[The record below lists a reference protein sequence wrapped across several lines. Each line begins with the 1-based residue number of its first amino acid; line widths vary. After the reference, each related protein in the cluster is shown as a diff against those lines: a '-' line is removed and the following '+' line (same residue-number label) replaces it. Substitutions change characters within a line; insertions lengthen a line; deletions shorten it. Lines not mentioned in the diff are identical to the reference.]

1 MVLPDSLPP
10 VQSRD
15 MVPPRPAAAASDR
28 GLNASG
34 ARARASSLLLA
45 AAGAHGLHFVA
56 GSSAVAAIAS
66 SDLRES
72 HRPYVTGD
80 WQRDDASGAVTL
92 KIEINVPRAAAWAF
106 APASPRSLPPSES
119 TGANVSSDLIGF
131 SRSEQSS
138 PPMAASQSTTAD
150 ASAHSTSND
159 TSSESISAR
168 GPRTRP
174 PARDS
179 TSNGATLIAHGV
191 LTVIDRLI
199 SQRHADWL
207 RDSSAAPEVEL
218 RFVCADPDFDGA
230 QLRTTE
236 LFRLASRYCDC
247 FGKALQQSCVA
258 LRACFANG
266 GASVSAPQHV
276 TVLVDALP
284 PTVSKF
290 LAGTVVDDI
299 IRSAGIDRASCT
311 ARIANRHDET
321 RPFLLDRHA
330 HLVREHAR
338 RALMTSEFDERER
351 LEAAAMQELILT
363 GSHYR
368 TMIDHV
374 LVERRTQDDEIEASA
389 FIAKSA
395 SVSVSQSMFVDGV
408 DEPTAR
414 LLRQERTARA
424 RLQATLLTVDD
435 VDSPS
440 VHHCRIRGGAES
452 WYGRIGGLYGFM
464 LAHARATSELIRL
477 EDSART
483 AMNGFAGIHIQRMNL
498 VAREEIARPH
508 VERRLMQEF
517 TTAVADSVVGFLVP
531 GWYAVA
537 LRHNTFLARL
547 CVDITRYTDHV
558 VAYMTQLQIVFLE
571 LCESGRV
578 RLGLLHAA
586 NAAWHTC
593 QRLITAL
600 LDMVTHDEPAARQLA
615 QCEESAAR
623 GLLEARF
630 ALTVACPIA
639 EAKARKDLNQRQATW
654 FRDTTATFALRLE
667 ETSARSV
674 VAFHE
679 QTARHL
685 TRCHSDEAMARRY
698 IQRDAS
704 FVFIGTPHSG
714 GKPVHI
720 DHLHQ
725 MHTAVCAALR
735 SHGLWQQAAS
745 EAMNTLRRRVH
756 DRCHLLVDE
765 AASRKVVA
773 DGCASSRFVASAI
786 FAKTCA
792 KRSLELEICEIAF
805 RARTSQAGTQEVS
818 LLRRCAASVRAILEA
833 ENQERAVL
841 ATAASHSRG
850 AVSNAERNRSFV
862 RDAAQAHM
870 HRQSIHLCEHTETVT
885 RAAFSG
891 SLLLELHQWHRISR
905 TIAEEI
911 VTRAGLE
918 RVAFTALN
926 VTGITA
932 AQAHARLRLE
942 LRAFRKHNNHAVCA
956 MSEVNVIHDYAAAVG
971 TTLVEEASARSALHR
986 AFTHARSV
994 AEATETSGLF
1004 CAQALMAVTHR
1015 ETLLYAEHSEFVE
1028 RIRAA
1033 ACAMLR
1039 VDHWRC
1045 VSVISLC
1052 EYQARASLAAQAV
1065 ARALVL
1071 VSESE
1076 ALWRRQ
1082 LASHAFVDLQAV
1094 VCSSYRAAVEIREIG
1109 DRAQIVA
1116 AAQFMV
1122 HQILRCL
1129 FTEDANRVQISQAEE
1144 AERHTMLDN
1153 YQQRRRNSVE
1163 DAEAGSRSQI
1173 NLDARVALD
1182 RDVVLPCQ
1190 EEAARIVIRTKQ
1202 LSARRSLRRIEQ
1214 FARLTATESEVRRL
1228 LVDELRTN
1236 TAILFHALSEEAA
1249 LSALEGRTRQFIIVH
1264 ADNVASMLR
1273 DAARTRRVLVT
1284 AEACERATLRTTA
1297 SFVAHAIQRLAH
1309 SQDLM
1314 LTELAE
1320 LLKRAAISMVSFS
1333 QLRHYF
1339 QTSAFILSESRA
1351 RAEITQTEADERH
1364 AMLDNYQQRQRISV
1378 EDAEAGSRSQIDVDA
1393 RSALDRDVVLPCHE
1407 EAARIVIRTKQMS
1420 ARRSLRRIEQV
1431 ARLTATESE
1440 ARRLLVDELRT
1451 DTAILFHALSEE
1463 AALSALEGR
1472 TRQFIIVHADNVAS
1486 MLRDAVRTR
1495 RVLVTAEA
1503 CERATLRTTASFVAH
1518 AIQRL
1523 AHSQDL
1529 MLTELA
1535 ELLKRAAISMVSFSQ
1550 LRHYFQTSAF
1560 ILSESRARAEITQTE
1575 ADERHAMLDNYQQ
1588 RQRISVEDAE
1598 AGSRSQID
1606 VDARSA
1612 LDRDVVLPC
1621 HEEAARIVIRA
1632 KQMSARRSLRC
1643 IEQVARLTATES
1655 EARRLLLDELRTNTA
1670 ILFHA
1675 LSEEAAL
1682 CAREERTRQ
1691 FIIVHADKVMSML
1704 RDAARTRRVLVTAE
1718 ASDRAA
1724 LRTTATFVAHAI
1736 QRLSQSQDL
1745 MLTELAELRK
1755 RAAISMVSFSQLRH
1769 YFQTSAFILSE
1780 SRARAEITQTEADER
1795 LTMLDNYQQHRRI
1808 GVEGAEAGSRCQIDV
1823 DARVALDRDVV
1834 LPCQQEAARIVIHTK
1849 QMSARR
1855 SLRRI
1860 EQVARLMA
1868 TESEARRLLVDELR
1882 TDTAILFHALSEEA
1896 ALCAREERTRQFIAV
1911 HADKVMSMLRDAART
1926 RRVLVTAEA
1935 SDRAALRTTASFVA
1949 HAIQR
1954 LSQSQDLMLTE
1965 LAELLRRAAIS
1976 MVSFSQLR
1984 HYFQTSAFILSESGA
1999 REQIA
2004 SDLHIHTVNV
2014 LDSAER
2020 SARCALIAETEAAH
2034 NMVYQRAE
2042 CSAASVEEALQRKW
2056 ASQHATFTLHY
2067 AIPLEFAE
2075 GAKRIELACD
2085 CVAQR
2090 NAILAQRQ
2098 VAWIQ
2103 QDEAQSR
2110 LSLTAEFTDSISTL
2124 TARLNARLRVV
2135 STEER
2140 HRHALIREAS
2150 DVIALHGAVALRRLD
2165 MLLAEAAERS
2175 VLSRHHACIAQLLE
2189 ARSFAQRSLMLQH
2202 VETIKRARLAM
2213 KASGTLLDLLNVS
2226 RVVQNEHTSRLAVE
2240 HRAGSFHFERFQQA
2254 EELAR
2259 AVLVEGAVQNH
2270 RGLAQQCQRAELQ
2283 LRETLQR
2290 RQLTTAA
2297 VLIAA
2302 QVMTVE
2308 SDEAILRLQFAASQ
2322 AKERELLA
2330 SSLRFT
2336 RLFADESEL
2345 RFAVVLQEQAA
2356 ATSLFHTLET
2366 EKNITTSE
2374 NAQRRALIFVAYEAG
2389 DVLREMTLARLR
2401 SLISEQRER
2410 MELRATFAFVTHS
2423 VMTSASHCEL
2433 FLAEHADVVL
2443 RSTIAVR
2450 ALAQVSLWHALTTT
2464 AVNEAAA
2471 RATAQA
2477 ERVAQAMRTLV
2488 LIESSARHGI
2498 VAEATQSSATIMDAA
2513 RFQTVSLREQQRRSL
2528 VVMAAHVRLG
2538 GVIPLQ
2544 FAEGSQRISIRED
2557 EASQRASFVA
2567 AHRAAR
2573 LAAQETQGRLSISL
2587 RQQTS
2592 ATTLFNLLTGETTV
2606 VIDESRE
2613 RQVMEAAAAQVGE
2626 FTGLWIRDR
2635 VTVLASEASS
2645 RRSLQCT
2652 RHRKPSP
2659 GH

>member
-1 MVLPDSLPP
+1 VLERK
-10 VQSRD
+10 SR
-15 MVPPRPAAAASDR
+15 RPKRTSATQCWTITNNA
-28 GLNASG
+28 NAS
-34 ARARASSLLLA
+34 AWKMPKREAAVRSMWTHALLWIATWCSPVMKKLHASLSVRSRCL
-45 AAGAHGLHFVA
+45 HGDHFVA
-56 GSSAVAAIAS
+56 SS
-66 SDLRES
+66 R
-72 HRPYVTGD
+72 
-80 WQRDDASGAVTL
+80 
-92 KIEINVPRAAAWAF
+92 
-106 APASPRSLPPSES
+106 
-119 TGANVSSDLIGF
+119 
-131 SRSEQSS
+131 
-138 PPMAASQSTTAD
+138 
-150 ASAHSTSND
+150 
-159 TSSESISAR
+159 
-168 GPRTRP
+168 
-174 PARDS
+174 
-179 TSNGATLIAHGV
+179 
-191 LTVIDRLI
+191 
-199 SQRHADWL
+199 
-207 RDSSAAPEVEL
+207 
-218 RFVCADPDFDGA
+218 
-230 QLRTTE
+230 
-236 LFRLASRYCDC
+236 
-247 FGKALQQSCVA
+247 
-258 LRACFANG
+258 
-266 GASVSAPQHV
+266 
-276 TVLVDALP
+276 
-284 PTVSKF
+284 
-290 LAGTVVDDI
+290 
-299 IRSAGIDRASCT
+299 
-311 ARIANRHDET
+311 
-321 RPFLLDRHA
+321 LLD
-330 HLVREHAR
+330 
-338 RALMTSEFDERER
+338 
-351 LEAAAMQELILT
+351 
-363 GSHYR
+363 
-368 TMIDHV
+368 
-374 LVERRTQDDEIEASA
+374 
-389 FIAKSA
+389 
-395 SVSVSQSMFVDGV
+395 
-408 DEPTAR
+408 
-414 LLRQERTARA
+414 
-424 RLQATLLTVDD
+424 
-435 VDSPS
+435 
-440 VHHCRIRGGAES
+440 
-452 WYGRIGGLYGFM
+452 
-464 LAHARATSELIRL
+464 
-477 EDSART
+477 
-483 AMNGFAGIHIQRMNL
+483 
-498 VAREEIARPH
+498 
-508 VERRLMQEF
+508 
-517 TTAVADSVVGFLVP
+517 
-531 GWYAVA
+531 
-537 LRHNTFLARL
+537 
-547 CVDITRYTDHV
+547 
-558 VAYMTQLQIVFLE
+558 
-571 LCESGRV
+571 
-578 RLGLLHAA
+578 
-586 NAAWHTC
+586 
-593 QRLITAL
+593 
-600 LDMVTHDEPAARQLA
+600 
-615 QCEESAAR
+615 
-623 GLLEARF
+623 
-630 ALTVACPIA
+630 
-639 EAKARKDLNQRQATW
+639 
-654 FRDTTATFALRLE
+654 
-667 ETSARSV
+667 
-674 VAFHE
+674 
-679 QTARHL
+679 
-685 TRCHSDEAMARRY
+685 
-698 IQRDAS
+698 
-704 FVFIGTPHSG
+704 
-714 GKPVHI
+714 
-720 DHLHQ
+720 
-725 MHTAVCAALR
+725 
-735 SHGLWQQAAS
+735 
-745 EAMNTLRRRVH
+745 
-756 DRCHLLVDE
+756 
-765 AASRKVVA
+765 SR
-773 DGCASSRFVASAI
+773 
-786 FAKTCA
+786 
-792 KRSLELEICEIAF
+792 
-805 RARTSQAGTQEVS
+805 
-818 LLRRCAASVRAILEA
+818 
-833 ENQERAVL
+833 
-841 ATAASHSRG
+841 
-850 AVSNAERNRSFV
+850 
-862 RDAAQAHM
+862 
-870 HRQSIHLCEHTETVT
+870 
-885 RAAFSG
+885 
-891 SLLLELHQWHRISR
+891 
-905 TIAEEI
+905 
-911 VTRAGLE
+911 
-918 RVAFTALN
+918 
-926 VTGITA
+926 
-932 AQAHARLRLE
+932 
-942 LRAFRKHNNHAVCA
+942 
-956 MSEVNVIHDYAAAVG
+956 
-971 TTLVEEASARSALHR
+971 
-986 AFTHARSV
+986 
-994 AEATETSGLF
+994 
-1004 CAQALMAVTHR
+1004 
-1015 ETLLYAEHSEFVE
+1015 
-1028 RIRAA
+1028 
-1033 ACAMLR
+1033 
-1039 VDHWRC
+1039 
-1045 VSVISLC
+1045 
-1052 EYQARASLAAQAV
+1052 
-1065 ARALVL
+1065 
-1071 VSESE
+1071 
-1076 ALWRRQ
+1076 
-1082 LASHAFVDLQAV
+1082 
-1094 VCSSYRAAVEIREIG
+1094 
-1109 DRAQIVA
+1109 
-1116 AAQFMV
+1116 
-1122 HQILRCL
+1122 
-1129 FTEDANRVQISQAEE
+1129 
-1144 AERHTMLDN
+1144 
-1153 YQQRRRNSVE
+1153 
-1163 DAEAGSRSQI
+1163 
-1173 NLDARVALD
+1173 
-1182 RDVVLPCQ
+1182 
-1190 EEAARIVIRTKQ
+1190 
-1202 LSARRSLRRIEQ
+1202 
-1214 FARLTATESEVRRL
+1214 
-1228 LVDELRTN
+1228 
-1236 TAILFHALSEEAA
+1236 
-1249 LSALEGRTRQFIIVH
+1249 
-1264 ADNVASMLR
+1264 
-1273 DAARTRRVLVT
+1273 
-1284 AEACERATLRTTA
+1284 
-1297 SFVAHAIQRLAH
+1297 
-1309 SQDLM
+1309 
-1314 LTELAE
+1314 
-1320 LLKRAAISMVSFS
+1320 
-1333 QLRHYF
+1333 
-1339 QTSAFILSESRA
+1339 
-1351 RAEITQTEADERH
+1351 
-1364 AMLDNYQQRQRISV
+1364 
-1378 EDAEAGSRSQIDVDA
+1378 
-1393 RSALDRDVVLPCHE
+1393 
-1407 EAARIVIRTKQMS
+1407 
-1420 ARRSLRRIEQV
+1420 
-1431 ARLTATESE
+1431 ATESE

-1472 TRQFIIVHADNVAS
+1472 TRQFIIVHADNVVS

-1745 MLTELAELRK
+1745 MLTELAELLK

-1868 TESEARRLLVDELR
+1868 TESEARRLLEDELR

-1896 ALCAREERTRQFIAV
+1896 ALCAREERTRQFITV

-2140 HRHALIREAS
+2140 DRHALIREAS
-2150 DVIALHGAVALRRLD
+2150 AAIALHGAIAQRRIHV
-2165 MLLAEAAERS
+2165 LLAEAAERN
-2175 VLSRHHACIAQLLE
+2175 VLSRQHACIAQLLE
-2189 ARSFAQRSLMLQH
+2189 ARSFAQRLLMLQH

-2240 HRAGSFHFERFQQA
+2240 HRARSFHFERFQQA

-2259 AVLVEGAVQNH
+2259 AVVVEGAVQNH
-2270 RGLAQQCQRAELQ
+2270 RDLGQQRQRAELQ

-2290 RQLTTAA
+2290 RRLTTAA
-2297 VLIAA
+2297 VHIAT

-2308 SDEAILRLQFAASQ
+2308 SDEAISRLRFAVSQ

-2374 NAQRRALIFVAYEAG
+2374 NAQRRAVIFVAYEAG

-2401 SLISEQRER
+2401 SLIAEQRER

-2423 VMTSASHCEL
+2423 VMTSASHNEL

-2471 RATAQA
+2471 RATAQE
-2477 ERVAQAMRTLV
+2477 ERVVQAMRTLV

-2498 VAEATQSSATIMDAA
+2498 VAEATQSSAMIMDAA

-2528 VVMAAHVRLG
+2528 VVMTAHVRLG

-2557 EASQRASFVA
+2557 EASQRARFTA
-2567 AHRAAR
+2567 AHRVAR
-2573 LAAQETQGRLSISL
+2573 LATQETQGRLSISL
-2587 RQQTS
+2587 RQQS
-2592 ATTLFNLLTGETTV
+2592 NATTLFNLLAGETTV
-2606 VIDESRE
+2606 VIGESRE
-2613 RQVMEAAAAQVGE
+2613 RQAMEATATQVGE

-2635 VTVLASEASS
+2635 VTVLASEAAS
-2645 RRSLQCT
+2645 RRSLQRDVT
-2652 RHRKPSP
+2652 ESLLLATEAADRRRLFASQSSAYLRLRQLQSRYTALYLSLASNAAYWHAIGKPEFTQREKLLHRVFNRSVAGSHAALLAGLKVQTDEAAARYGVKLAFETEVARLRAVEFVERRKIDPSTVVSSILLQVPAAPSAMKSPDGSPEVKYARRDTLRPHEVGSGPLANIPMEMLGSASTSASSHSTIEDPTSP
-2659 GH
+2659 GSALMHVNGTFTGPTRGEYRFPASDSVDVDRHLPSSSGSGSPRGDKPGSARRHSASDELVPVVGPAGSQKSSAASAKWTVRHSRLATGHLDTSPRSAQVVLNGNPLVPAVSSSTPERSDESSTSSQSNSLGFGLPPLSPSSAAPQRPPRARSLPTTSTRRGGVYVPVSHADAGGGDAAIDDMPEMTMSMTPSCAGSGQRRPMSAISNDEIGALRSTEVPWGDLPATIEEMRQPGYLPPTPPFERRISDSAIDRLLEATPHAFSPTTSRAASPSMRAHGRAPQPLPGAARTSRSRVDVPLGSPSVSMMRLREWSPRATAFDDSTEGSHGENNSDASTSQQPLPASAQQLPSAKSGTQQHHGSNTARGHAWNAIGATPNLSSVKGAETDALLTEDQRRRVRAAEAAWQEELTRLDGGDQLSDSAVNSQNLQSLLIDDSQSHDARATDSASDHYRGVGGVVTSPSTVLGGTGSSATAAPG

>member
-1 MVLPDSLPP
+1 LFTASPFNHTHTHPCAFLFFLVRSFAMVLPDSLPP

-92 KIEINVPRAAAWAF
+92 KIEVNVPRAAAWAF
-106 APASPRSLPPSES
+106 APASPRSLPPPEAA
-119 TGANVSSDLIGF
+119 GANVCRNVSSDLIGF
-131 SRSEQSS
+131 SRFEQSS
-138 PPMAASQSTTAD
+138 PPMQASQSTIAD
-150 ASAHSTSND
+150 ASAHSTSTD
-159 TSSESISAR
+159 ASSESISAR

-191 LTVIDRLI
+191 LTVVDRLI

-230 QLRTTE
+230 ELRTTE

-311 ARIANRHDET
+311 VRIANRHDEM

-389 FIAKSA
+389 SIVKIA
-395 SVSVSQSMFVDGV
+395 SVSVSQSMFVDGL

-424 RLQATLLTVDD
+424 KLQATLFAVDD

-440 VHHCRIRGGAES
+440 VHHRRNRSPFRGGAES
-452 WYGRIGGLYGFM
+452 WYGRVGGLYGFM

-483 AMNGFAGIHIQRMNL
+483 AMNGFAGIRIQRMNL
-498 VAREEIARPH
+498 VAREEISRPH

-558 VAYMTQLQIVFLE
+558 VAYMTQLQTVFLE

-586 NAAWHTC
+586 NAAWHTRR
-593 QRLITAL
+593 RLITAL

-615 QCEESAAR
+615 QSEESAAR

-630 ALTVACPIA
+630 ALNVACPIA

-654 FRDTTATFALRLE
+654 FRNTIATFTVRLD

-674 VAFHE
+674 VAGQE
-679 QTARHL
+679 QTARHVV
-685 TRCHSDEAMARRY
+685 RCQSDEAMNRRY

-704 FVFIGTPHSG
+704 FIFIGTPRG
-714 GKPVHI
+714 GTPVHI

-725 MHTAVCAALR
+725 MHTTVCAALR
-735 SHGLWQQAAS
+735 SHGLWQQVAS

-773 DGCASSRFVASAI
+773 DGCASSRFVALAI
-786 FAKTCA
+786 LAKTCA

-805 RARTSQAGTQEVS
+805 RARTSRDGTQEVS

-833 ENQERAVL
+833 EDQERAVL
-841 ATAASHSRG
+841 ATTASHSLG
-850 AVSNAERNRSFV
+850 AVSNVERNRSFV
-862 RDAAQAHM
+862 RDAAQTHM
-870 HRQSIHLCEHTETVT
+870 RRQSIHLCEHTETVT

-905 TIAEEI
+905 TIAEDI
-911 VTRAGLE
+911 ATRAGLE
-918 RVAFTALN
+918 RVAFATLDS
-926 VTGITA
+926 VSITA

-956 MSEVNVIHDYAAAVG
+956 MSEVDVIRDYAAAVG
-971 TTLVEEASARSALHR
+971 TTLVDEASERLALHR
-986 AFTHARSV
+986 AFSHARSV
-994 AEATETSGLF
+994 AAATESSRLF
-1004 CAQALMAVTHR
+1004 CAQALMAVQHR
-1015 ETLLYAEHSEFVE
+1015 GALLYVEHLEFVE
-1028 RIRAA
+1028 RIRTA

-1039 VDHWRC
+1039 VDRWRC
-1045 VSVISLC
+1045 VSALSLC
-1052 EYQARASLAAQAV
+1052 EYQARASLAAQAL

-1076 ALWRRQ
+1076 AFSRRQ

-1094 VCSSYRAAVEIREIG
+1094 VCSSHRAAVEIHEIG
-1109 DRAQIVA
+1109 HRAQIVA

-1122 HQILRCL
+1122 HRILRCL
-1129 FTEDANRVQISQAEE
+1129 FTEDANRVHLSQAEA
-1144 AERHTMLDN
+1144 AERHTILDN
-1153 YQQRRRNSVE
+1153 YQQRRLISVE

-1173 NLDARVALD
+1173 DVDARSALD
-1182 RDVVLPCQ
+1182 RDVVLPCE

-1202 LSARRSLRRIEQ
+1202 MSARGSLRCIEQ
-1214 FARLTATESEVRRL
+1214 AARFTTTESEARRL
-1228 LVDELRTN
+1228 LENELRTN
-1236 TAILFHALSEEAA
+1236 TAILFHALSEEVA
-1249 LSALEGRTRQFIIVH
+1249 LCAREGRTRQLITVH
-1264 ADNVASMLR
+1264 ADNVVSMLR
-1273 DAARTRRVLVT
+1273 DAARTRCVLVT

-1297 SFVAHAIQRLAH
+1297 AFVAHAIQRLSQ

-1320 LLKRAAISMVSFS
+1320 LWRRAAISMVSFS
-1333 QLRHYF
+1333 HLRHYF
-1339 QTSAFILSESRA
+1339 QTSTFILSESHA
-1351 RAEITQTEADERH
+1351 RAEITQTEAAKRH
-1364 AMLDNYQQRQRISV
+1364 TILDNYQQRQRISV

-1393 RSALDRDVVLPCHE
+1393 RSALDRDVVLPCEE
-1407 EAARIVIRTKQMS
+1407 EAARIVIRAKQMS
-1420 ARRSLRRIEQV
+1420 ARGSLRRIEQA

-1440 ARRLLVDELRT
+1440 ARRLLEDELRT
-1451 DTAILFHALSEE
+1451 NTAILFHALSEE
-1463 AALSALEGR
+1463 AALCAREGR
-1472 TRQFIIVHADNVAS
+1472 TRQFITVHADNVVS
-1486 MLRDAVRTR
+1486 MLRDAARTR

-1503 CERATLRTTASFVAH
+1503 SDRTALRTTAAFVAH

-1523 AHSQDL
+1523 SQSQDL
-1529 MLTELA
+1529 MLTELT
-1535 ELLKRAAISMVSFSQ
+1535 EILRRATISMVAFSQ
-1550 LRHYFQTSAF
+1550 LRHYFQTSTV
-1560 ILSESRARAEITQTE
+1560 ILSESRARAQITQTE
-1575 ADERHAMLDNYQQ
+1575 ADERHAILDNYQQ

-1621 HEEAARIVIRA
+1621 EEEAARIVIRT
-1632 KQMSARRSLRC
+1632 KQMSARGSLRR
-1643 IEQVARLTATES
+1643 IEQAARLTATES
-1655 EARRLLLDELRTNTA
+1655 EARRLLVDELRTNTA

-1682 CAREERTRQ
+1682 CAREGRTRQ
-1691 FIIVHADKVMSML
+1691 LITLHADNVVSML
-1704 RDAARTRRVLVTAE
+1704 RDAARTRCVLVTAE
-1718 ASDRAA
+1718 ASERAT
-1724 LRTTATFVAHAI
+1724 LRTTAA
-1736 QRLSQSQDL
+1736 
-1745 MLTELAELRK
+1745 
-1755 RAAISMVSFSQLRH
+1755 
-1769 YFQTSAFILSE
+1769 
-1780 SRARAEITQTEADER
+1780 
-1795 LTMLDNYQQHRRI
+1795 
-1808 GVEGAEAGSRCQIDV
+1808 
-1823 DARVALDRDVV
+1823 
-1834 LPCQQEAARIVIHTK
+1834 
-1849 QMSARR
+1849 
-1855 SLRRI
+1855 
-1860 EQVARLMA
+1860 
-1868 TESEARRLLVDELR
+1868 
-1882 TDTAILFHALSEEA
+1882 
-1896 ALCAREERTRQFIAV
+1896 
-1911 HADKVMSMLRDAART
+1911 
-1926 RRVLVTAEA
+1926 
-1935 SDRAALRTTASFVA
+1935 FVA

-1965 LAELLRRAAIS
+1965 LAELLKRAAIS

-1984 HYFQTSAFILSESGA
+1984 HYFQTSTFILSESRA
-1999 REQIA
+1999 RAQIA
-2004 SDLHIHTVNV
+2004 SDLHIQTVNV
-2014 LDSAER
+2014 LGSAES
-2020 SARCALIAETEAAH
+2020 SARRALMAEAGAAH

-2140 HRHALIREAS
+2140 DRHALIREAS
-2150 DVIALHGAVALRRLD
+2150 AAIALHGAVALRRLD
-2165 MLLAEAAERS
+2165 VLLAEAAERS
-2175 VLSRHHACIAQLLE
+2175 ALSRHHACIVQLLE
-2189 ARSFAQRSLMLQH
+2189 ARSFAQRSLVLEH
-2202 VETIKRARLAM
+2202 GETIKRARLAV
-2213 KASGTLLDLLNVS
+2213 KAIGTLLDLLTVS

-2240 HRAGSFHFERFQQA
+2240 HRAAAFHFERFQQA

-2259 AVLVEGAVQNH
+2259 AVVVEGAVQNH
-2270 RGLAQQCQRAELQ
+2270 RGLAQQCQRAELHLQ
-2283 LRETLQR
+2283 ETLQR

-2297 VLIAA
+2297 VLAI
-2302 QVMTVE
+2302 QMMSVE
-2308 SDEAILRLQFAASQ
+2308 SDEAISRLRFAASQ
-2322 AKERELLA
+2322 AQEREFLA

-2336 RLFADESEL
+2336 RLVADESEL

-2366 EKNITTSE
+2366 EKNIITSE
-2374 NAQRRALIFVAYEAG
+2374 NAQRRAVISVAYGAG
-2389 DVLREMTLARLR
+2389 DVLREMTLARLQ

-2423 VMTSASHCEL
+2423 VMTSASRCEL

-2464 AVNEAAA
+2464 TVNEAAA

-2477 ERVAQAMRTLV
+2477 ERVMQAMRTLV

-2498 VAEATQSSATIMDAA
+2498 VAEATQSSAMIMDAA

-2544 FAEGSQRISIRED
+2544 FVEGSQRISIRED

-2606 VIDESRE
+2606 VIGESRE
-2613 RQVMEAAAAQVGE
+2613 RQVVEAAAAQVGE

-2645 RRSLQCT
+2645 RRSLQHGVT
-2652 RHRKPSP
+2652 ESLLLATEAADRRRLFASQSSTYLRLRQLQSRYTALYLSLASNAAYWHAIGKPEFTQREKLLHRVFNRSVAGSHAALLAGLKVQTDEAAARYGVKLAFETEVARLRAVEFVERRKIDPSTVVSSVLLQVP
-2659 GH
+2659 AAPSAR